1 MTNTLQLLHTRRS
14 VVARNL
20 GEPGPDA
27 VQLENIL
34 RAGLRVPDHG
44 KLAPWRFIVIQGAAR
59 GALGEHLVT
68 AYRKNVES
76 DAAAARIEFA
86 RNTFTR
92 APVVIAVISRVSAC
106 KIPAWEQILS
116 SGAVCQNMLLA
127 ACAQG
132 FAAQWI
138 TEWYAYDA
146 DAKAALGLDPEEN
159 IAGFIYIGSA
169 TEPPQERPRPGLAD
183 VVSYWQEPTAS

>member
-20 GEPGPDA
+20 CAPGPDA
-27 VQLENIL
+27 AQLENIL

-44 KLAPWRFIVIQGAAR
+44 KLAPWRFIVIQGTAR
-59 GALGEHLVT
+59 EALGEHLVT

-76 DAAAARIEFA
+76 AAAAAKIEFI

-92 APVVIAVISRVSAC
+92 APVVIAVVSRVSEC

-116 SGAVCQNMLLA
+116 GGAACQNLLLA
-127 ACAQG
+127 TYAQG
-132 FAAQWI
+132 FAGQWI

-159 IAGFIYIGSA
+159 IAGFFYIGSA
-169 TEPPQERPRPGLAD
+169 TEPPQERPRPELAD
-183 VVSYWQEPTAS
+183 VVSYWQEPTAR

>member
-68 AYRKNVES
+68 A
-76 DAAAARIEFA
+76 
-86 RNTFTR
+86 
-92 APVVIAVISRVSAC
+92 
-106 KIPAWEQILS
+106 
-116 SGAVCQNMLLA
+116 
-127 ACAQG
+127 
-132 FAAQWI
+132 
-138 TEWYAYDA
+138 
-146 DAKAALGLDPEEN
+146 
-159 IAGFIYIGSA
+159 
-169 TEPPQERPRPGLAD
+169 
-183 VVSYWQEPTAS
+183 